1 MGKIKLVIKNYFL
14 GECGFMEKF
23 PGVYQLDG
31 NLATRNLTPGQQ
43 VYGEKLVESEG
54 PEYRI
59 WNPRRSKLAAAI
71 LNGLD
76 TFPFKEDSK
85 TLYLGASSGTTPSH
99 ISDISKKGLIY
110 CVEFSPRMM
119 RSLVDLSEL
128 RSNLVPILDDA
139 TKPLNYLHLVEKVD
153 VIYSDVAQPSQS
165 ELFMHNMRLF
175 LEEDG
180 LGILMLKARSIDV
193 TKKPEEVFREEE
205 SKLRSSGFRVLE
217 KVKLEP
223 YEKDHLG
230 LVCEV
235 GF

>member
-1 MGKIKLVIKNYFL
+1 MTIKETFRRVYVI
-14 GECGFMEKF
+14 
-23 PGVYQLDG
+23 DDH
-31 NLATRNLTPGQQ
+31 LATENLTPSLK
-43 VYGEKLVESEG
+43 VYGEKIVDVAG
-54 PEYRI
+54 IEYRI

-71 LNGLD
+71 LNGMKN
-76 TFPFKEDSK
+76 FPFQDDSK
-85 TLYLGASSGTTPSH
+85 VLYLGASSGTTPSH
-99 ISDISKKGLIY
+99 ISDVVKMGLVY

-153 VIYSDVAQPSQS
+153 VIYSDVAQPNQS
-165 ELFMHNMRLF
+165 ELFMDNMRLF
-175 LEEDG
+175 LKEDG

-193 TKKPEEVFREEE
+193 TKKPEEIFRKEE
-205 SKLRSSGFRVLE
+205 SKLKAAGFRVLE
-217 KVKLEP
+217 KIKLEP

-230 LVCEV
+230 LVCEF

>member
-1 MGKIKLVIKNYFL
+1 MTIKETFRRVYVI
-14 GECGFMEKF
+14 
-23 PGVYQLDG
+23 DDH
-31 NLATRNLTPGQQ
+31 LATENLTPSLK
-43 VYGEKLVESEG
+43 VYGEKIVDVAG
-54 PEYRI
+54 IEYRI

-71 LNGLD
+71 LNGMKN
-76 TFPFKEDSK
+76 FPFQDDSK
-85 TLYLGASSGTTPSH
+85 VLYLGASSGTTPSH
-99 ISDISKKGLIY
+99 ISDVVKMGLVY

-153 VIYSDVAQPSQS
+153 VIYSDVAQPNQS
-165 ELFMHNMRLF
+165 ELFMDNMRLF
-175 LEEDG
+175 LKEDG

-193 TKKPEEVFREEE
+193 TKKPEEIFRKEE
-205 SKLRSSGFRVLE
+205 SKLKAAGFRVLE
-217 KVKLEP
+217 KIKLKP

-230 LVCEV
+230 LVCEF